1 MTTGRISLDMDASG
15 DGGDGALSKDRKS
28 RRNAPHTNSLN
39 DHVAHKL
46 DMAAKAAAQA
56 SNVLSGGRAGGGGSA
71 GTSSASGELS
81 AADAAR
87 PSVGPGKPTGHLF
100 KGSNAARRESGGSG
114 GGGSG
119 FAQLKTISGSSTMQ
133 VPSSAGLDGQ
143 PDNDSVSV
151 NSRIPRN
158 SISEMSLASEGDSDA
173 TSSTSGNIGGNGGGG
188 GGGGG
193 GRGVL
198 SAQRSLKLPDDGGEA
213 PSPGGGANVKA
224 RPGATGSRGFSV
236 SGADA

>member
-1 MTTGRISLDMDASG
+1 MTTGRISLDMEAGG
-15 DGGDGALSKDRKS
+15 DGGDGPPSKDRKS
-28 RRNAPHTNSLN
+28 RRNAPPANSLD
-39 DHVAHKL
+39 DHVTNKI
-46 DMAAKAAAQA
+46 DMASTAAAQA
-56 SNVLSGGRAGGGGSA
+56 SSVLSGGRAGGGGSA
-71 GTSSASGELS
+71 GTSGASGEMS

-87 PSVGPGKPTGHLF
+87 ASVGPGKPTGHLF
-100 KGSNAARRESGGSG
+100 KGRMSNAARRESGGSG
-114 GGGSG
+114 GGGG
-119 FAQLKTISGSSTMQ
+119 FAQLKDFSSSSTMP

-158 SISEMSLASEGDSDA
+158 SNSEMSLVSEGDSDA
-173 TSSTSGNIGGNGGGG
+173 MSGTSGNTGGNGNGGA
-188 GGGGG
+188 GG

-198 SAQRSLKLPDDGGEA
+198 SARRSLKLPDDGEA
-213 PSPGGGANVKA
+213 PPPGGADAKA